1 MNEPQAIVLE
11 RKKRIKKYL
20 GIGLL
25 TAAAVFLF
33 LPDMAIFDILPDFIG
48 YILLLA
54 GISQLRDLNDYFGD
68 AYDRFYKIAWIS
80 AVRYLAFFVVLGLVT
95 AKERPD
101 TILLLAFVFGV
112 FDFFIVIP
120 AWKCLFDGFSYL
132 SARCDGTS
140 FEKFPPRPVKRVGRT
155 RVLRVLLKAFR
166 LFWRKLPTV
175 TTDTEIGEVFRGLA
189 EQCGNETFEK
199 PRQNR
204 IERLS
209 RTTILFIGFKAVL
222 TALPEFSALTKDVEI
237 SSVFRPYDY
246 IGIYRFFAML
256 AVLLFGCIWLAR
268 VVEFVRAAKKD
279 ERMISF
285 YREKYRTDV
294 LTKPHIFTHRH
305 LKSALL
311 VACIAMVLR
320 VDIRLD
326 DVHVIPDAL
335 LAGILCAAVLILGRH
350 VGRRWDFFL
359 SAGVFAAVS
368 MGVNIFEYYFFSHY
382 SITSIET
389 NEMAYSLHVGFQIM
403 KAVEEGLF
411 VLMMLLFFRMLRHV
425 ILSYTGFAVTP
436 EETRDPSEKIKTIHR
451 ELERG
456 LYPALVFTVLSAVSK
471 LLMVMLLLLRRE
483 GFALEWLPVL
493 DTVLAVLF
501 SFFTIRSVRAIY
513 GQVEYRFMLL

>member
-20 GIGLL
+20 GIGSL

-80 AVRYLAFFVVLGLVT
+80 AVRYFAFFVVLGLVT

-101 TILLLAFVFGV
+101 TILLLTFVFGV
-112 FDFFIVIP
+112 FDFFVVIP

-132 SARCDGTS
+132 STRCDGATFDRRILKPKKIRFS
-140 FEKFPPRPVKRVGRT
+140 NRKKGLKRGM
-155 RVLRVLLKAFR
+155 
-166 LFWRKLPTV
+166 TV
-175 TTDTEIGEVFRGLA
+175 DRA
-189 EQCGNETFEK
+189 
-199 PRQNR
+199 PQNR
-204 IERLS
+204 IDRLS

-268 VVEFVRAAKKD
+268 VVEFVRASKKD